1 MKSRPDP
8 VSFDLLKAE
17 SFIRGE
23 STLSVVRDEPFDQVA
38 ARLEASLA
46 ANRLAIVHTHDLDRM
61 LHDQGIA
68 LGFRC
73 RVYAVNDASL
83 AAQLLA
89 LDAGLAHM
97 LPCRIAMHDQ
107 RGVVTVTVPR
117 LAVLMTELSYAA
129 PAARVASGFEDLF
142 LCVLEGL
149 Q

>member
-1 MKSRPDP
+1 MKPRPGP

-38 ARLEASLA
+38 ACLEVSLV
-46 ANRLAIVHTHDLDRM
+46 ANRLVIVHVHDLDGM
-61 LHDQGIA
+61 LLDQGIA

-73 RVYAVNDASL
+73 RVYAVSDAAL

-107 RGVVTVTVPR
+107 GGVVTVTVPR
-117 LAVLMTELSYAA
+117 PAILMSELSYAA
-129 PAARVASGFEDLF
+129 PVARVARSFEAAF
-142 LCVLEGL
+142 LRVLEGL